1 MMKKGIVRVLYFVFF
16 SLIFVGLFFFSMYEF
31 FSSLELLGKRIT
43 PFLVTKQLGVDALGM
58 FFRVESF
65 SKVLPLSYVKE
76 INNVPV
82 SNDREFYDILSRLSE
97 NTTSVEIKFSNPFFV
112 MEDEYKV
119 NVSLYEINYFD
130 IFVSFMLPTFFSF
143 LLFSIS
149 LYLMVVLGKNFEE
162 FSRYKRQL
170 FLATMTLLTSM
181 GILVTSGL
189 DLIHTKKLLPLLYI
203 SFGFMGVILSLF
215 FYYSSYYRFRRWIYV
230 ILANVVIS
238 TVLLTGYLVFFENSK
253 ILLSLV
259 KLNYIIIALNVL
271 IGIVYLGFVRNAV
284 FNIIEKERI
293 RIIILILIFPIF
305 VLGLIF
311 FIQGVSFYTIP
322 ISVFFLFFVA
332 VSPIISTVI
341 VDHNVKSSKERIVF
355 SVLIGIILVAGLSI
369 ISTFIVSLSEEA
381 LFLFGV
387 YGIPSVLFF
396 SIVLWYGLEIKSQP
410 NLDVIELLSSSA
422 REDMKVYL
430 FTKLKK
436 RFPFVKDVKILLQY
450 PMIYAEEVFITYN
463 PHSEVWDYIS
473 DKGVITK
480 NDVMY
485 MNRFSKFSKIFDTFG
500 FDYIFYF
507 QISNNKCMVGISTQ
521 RSLTQ
526 GEIEQIEL
534 IVGSFSIDL
543 QSFSIINA
551 VKFMKVLSFE
561 FDLLKQS
568 QINLLR
574 SNRNIAIDTELGR
587 INVLNYWEPMV
598 ELAGDI
604 YGMYRTE
611 GYFTFWIS
619 DICGKG
625 LTAAAIS
632 FTCYTLINQVVR
644 NNVNI
649 KESAKIIN
657 DILVSEP
664 LFSVENFFLTL
675 SGITI
680 NTDTLDAEIIN
691 CGNPYVILF
700 DGQNTL
706 EINPKG
712 GVLGIF
718 DDFDLDSYKLKL
730 SKGMILLFFTD
741 GMTDVVEDN
750 SVYKDQIDFLK
761 FLVEKHKS
769 PTLIWENIMLNIQ
782 TLSLQKNIT
791 DDITL
796 TMIYID

>member
-1 MMKKGIVRVLYFVFF
+1 MKGINRFLCILFAVLVFISLSLF
-16 SLIFVGLFFFSMYEF
+16 SIYEF
-31 FSSLELLGKRIT
+31 FSGLELLGKRLT
-43 PFLVTKQLGVDALGM
+43 PFLVTKQLGIDALGM

-76 INNVPV
+76 VNKIPV
-82 SNDREFYDILSRLSE
+82 KSDKEFYEILRNLPE

-112 MEDEYKV
+112 VEDEYIV
-119 NVSLYEINYFD
+119 NVSLYEITYFD
-130 IFVSFMLPTFFSF
+130 IVISFVLSTFFSL

-149 LYLMVVLGKNFEE
+149 LYLFIVLVKNLDV
-162 FSRYKRQL
+162 FSKYKKQL
-170 FLATMTLLTSM
+170 FLVTILLLTNM

-189 DLIHTKKLLPLLYI
+189 DLVHTKKVLPLLYI
-203 SFGFMGVILSLF
+203 SFAITGIVLSLF
-215 FYYSSYYRFRRWIYV
+215 FYYSSYHRLKGWIYV
-230 ILANVVIS
+230 ILSNVGIS
-238 TVLLTGYLVFFENSK
+238 TILLTSYLVFFENSR

-259 KLNYIIIALNVL
+259 KVNYVVIALNVL
-271 IGIVYLGFVRNAV
+271 IGVIYLWVVRK
-284 FNIIEKERI
+284 NISNVIEKERI
-293 RIIILILIFPIF
+293 KLTVIILIVPIL
-305 VLGLIF
+305 VLALIF
-311 FIQGVSFYTIP
+311 FVQGISFYTIP

-341 VDHNVKSSKERIVF
+341 VDHNVKSSKERIIF
-355 SVLIGIILVAGLSI
+355 SVLIGVILIVGLSI
-369 ISTFIVSLSEEA
+369 VSTFIVNLSEEA
-381 LFLFGV
+381 LFLFGI

-396 SIVLWYGLEIKSQP
+396 SIVLWYGLEIKSQ
-410 NLDVIELLSSSA
+410 NTLDVFDVFSSSTK
-422 REDMKVYL
+422 EDMKMYL

-436 RFPFVKDVKILLQY
+436 RFPFIKDVKILLQY
-450 PMIYAEEVFITYN
+450 PIIYAEEIFITYN
-463 PHSEVWDYIS
+463 PHSELWDDITE
-473 DKGVITK
+473 KGVVTK
-480 NDVMY
+480 NDIMY
-485 MNRFSKFSKIFDTFG
+485 SNRFLNFNKVFESYG
-500 FDYIFYF
+500 FDYIFHF
-507 QISNNKCMVGISTQ
+507 QISNNKCIVGISSQ
-521 RSLTQ
+521 RALTQ

-534 IVGSFSIDL
+534 IVSSFSIDL

-568 QINLLR
+568 QSNLLR
-574 SNRNIAIDTELGR
+574 SNRNITIETEFGK
-587 INVLNYWEPMV
+587 INVLNYWEPMI

-604 YGMYRTE
+604 YGMNKTDR
-611 GYFTFWIS
+611 YFTSWIS

-664 LFSVENFFLTL
+664 LFSLENFFLTL

-680 NTDTLDAEIIN
+680 NTETLEAEIIN
-691 CGNPYVILF
+691 CANPPVIFF
-700 DGQNTL
+700 DGQKTL

-712 GVLGIF
+712 GILGIF
-718 DDFDLDSYKLKL
+718 DDFNLDSYKIKL

-741 GMTDVVEDN
+741 GMTDIIGNDSDYN
-750 SVYKDQIDFLK
+750 DQTEFLK
-761 FLVEKHKS
+761 LLVEKHKS
-769 PTLIWENIMLNIQ
+769 PNLIWENIMVNIQ
-782 TLSLQKNIT
+782 NLSLQKNIT